1 MTATL
6 ESFFAAQRQHF
17 PALGESAGHGDLV
30 HLNNAAGSEM
40 PEAAI
45 AAMAGWI
52 RSNFCNE
59 GATFRR
65 LEASRA
71 LVLAARQATADLLGA
86 APEEIGFGAN
96 TTTNLFSVIRTLG
109 RTLRPGDRVLVS
121 EACHEANIAPWR
133 TLEETG
139 AVIAE
144 IPMLDD
150 THLDYEW
157 LEAHV
162 DERTRIVTVG
172 ASSNG
177 TGTIH
182 DIARVARAARRVSAL
197 VSIDA
202 AHFVPHRPLDV
213 SRLDADLVFF
223 SIYKCFGPHL
233 GAFYARRSLCEGLP
247 PSGLPRPPA
256 EEATAARFETGTR
269 SFESLA
275 GWLAT
280 LGYLEDL
287 GRSCP
292 RPSDASKEAAAAEA
306 PPTRREALRAG
317 LEAVSAWEEE
327 LTRYAD
333 ARLRALPGLELY
345 AQRPDDPRPRL
356 GVFCFNLRGIPPSA
370 VARALEDAG
379 IEGVLGHNGAIRTL
393 ARLAGGQGG
402 IGIRLSLAHYN
413 SREDVDRALDCLAR
427 LSASPGPS
435 A

>member
-6 ESFFAAQRQHF
+6 ERFFAGQRQYF
-17 PALGESAGHGDLV
+17 PALGESGGNGNLV

-96 TTTNLFSVIRTLG
+96 TTTNLFAVIRTLG

-182 DIARVARAARRVSAL
+182 DIARVVRAARRVSAL

-213 SRLDADLVFF
+213 SRLEADLVFF

-233 GAFYARRSLCEGLP
+233 GAFYARRSLCERLP
-247 PSGLPRPPA
+247 ASGLPRPPA

-280 LGYLEDL
+280 LRYLEDL

-292 RPSDASKEAAAAEA
+292 RPSGAPKAPAAADGA

-333 ARLRALPGLELY
+333 ARLRDLPGIELY
-345 AQRPDDPRPRL
+345 AQGPDDPRPRL
-356 GVFCFNLRGIPPSA
+356 GVFCFNLQGIQPFA
-370 VARALEDAG
+370 VARALEEAG
-379 IEGVLGHNGAIRTL
+379 VEGVVGHNGAIRTL
-393 ARLAGGQGG
+393 ERFARGQGG

-413 SREDVDRALDCLAR
+413 TREDVDRALDCLVAVSAR
-427 LSASPGPS
+427 QAP
-435 A
+435 

>member
-1 MTATL
+1 MTAPL
-6 ESFFAAQRQHF
+6 EAFFAAQRRKF
-17 PALGESAGHGDLV
+17 PALARGGQNGDTPLV

-40 PEAAI
+40 PETAI
-45 AAMAGWI
+45 AAMAEWI

-86 APEEIGFGAN
+86 TPEEIGFGAN
-96 TTTNLFSVIRTLG
+96 TTTNLFAVVRTLG
-109 RTLRPGDRVLVS
+109 RTLRPGDRVLIS
-121 EACHEANIAPWR
+121 EACHEANIAPWQ
-133 TLEETG
+133 TLAEAG
-139 AVIAE
+139 AVIE
-144 IPMLDD
+144 QIPMRDD

-157 LEAHV
+157 LEAQV
-162 DERTRIVTVG
+162 DERTRIVTAG
-172 ASSNG
+172 ASSNA

-182 DIARVARAARRVSAL
+182 DVARVVRAARRVGAL
-197 VSIDA
+197 VAIDA
-202 AHFVPHRPLDV
+202 AHYVPHRPV
-213 SRLDADLVFF
+213 AVAELDADLVFF

-233 GAFYARRSLCEGLP
+233 GAVYARRALCEGLP

-280 LGYLEDL
+280 LAYLEEL

-292 RPSDASKEAAAAEA
+292 RPPGAAA
-306 PPTRREALRAG
+306 PHGRREALRAG
-317 LEAVSAWEEE
+317 LAAVSAWEEE

-345 AQRPDDPRPRL
+345 AQAADDPRPRL
-356 GVFCFNLRGIPPSA
+356 GVFCFNLRGIPPAA
-370 VARALEDAG
+370 VARALEEAG

-393 ARLAGGQGG
+393 ARLAGEHGG

-413 SREDVDRALDCLAR
+413 DRQDVDRAVDCLAQ
-427 LSASPGPS
+427 LAALAGG
-435 A
+435 